1 MSAKVSMGM
10 DERQQLF
17 DALLA
22 AYVAGTLAEPA
33 RLLVRSHLDLSPD
46 NRGFVRDLE
55 TAGGRMLDDIAPMA
69 LSDRD
74 GMLAS
79 ILSLPPAPAA
89 APGDLL
95 IAEPTRLPAPL
106 HDFIGRDVEA
116 LPWKTRLPGF
126 REYRVAE
133 EDGCVASLLW
143 IRAGQAMPTHT
154 HHGTELTLV
163 LEGGF
168 SDLDG
173 HFVRGDVAYADDDVD
188 HRPIADEG
196 EDCLCFAV
204 TEGSL
209 RLTGPVGRFFAP
221 FIRG

>member
-1 MSAKVSMGM
+1 M
-10 DERQQLF
+10 EQTQQQF

-22 AYVAGTLAEPA
+22 GYVAGTLAEPA
-33 RLLVRSHLDLSPD
+33 RLLVRSHLDLSPV
-46 NRGFVRDLE
+46 NRDYVRDLE
-55 TAGGRMLDDIAPMA
+55 AACGSLLEDVAPA
-69 LSDRD
+69 DLSDRD
-74 GMLAS
+74 GMLAAIFAS
-79 ILSLPPAPAA
+79 PDPQIVVPAERPARK
-89 APGDLL
+89 
-95 IAEPTRLPAPL
+95 TRLPRAL
-106 HDFIGRDVEA
+106 YDFIGKDVEDI
-116 LPWKTRLPGF
+116 PWKTRLPGF
-126 REYRVAE
+126 REYRLGEDV
-133 EDGCVASLLW
+133 DGCSASLLW

-168 SDLDG
+168 SDVNG

-209 RLTGPVGRFFAP
+209 RLTGPVGRLFAP
-221 FIRG
+221 FLRG

>member
-1 MSAKVSMGM
+1 M
-10 DERQQLF
+10 DQSHQHF

-22 AYVAGTLAEPA
+22 GYVAGTLAEPA
-33 RLLVRSHLDLSPD
+33 RLLVRSHLDLSPV
-46 NRGFVRDLE
+46 NRAFVRDLE
-55 TAGGRMLDDIAPMA
+55 ATGGRMLEDVAPMP
-69 LSDRD
+69 LTDRD
-74 GMLAS
+74 KMLEAIFAS
-79 ILSLPPAPAA
+79 PEEERISVTPKPAA
-89 APGDLL
+89 K
-95 IAEPTRLPAPL
+95 TRLPATL
-106 HDFIGRDVEA
+106 VDFIGKDFDE
-116 LPWKTRLPGF
+116 LPWKTKLPGL
-126 REYRVAE
+126 REYRIGE
-133 EDGCVASLLW
+133 IDGCNASLLW

-168 SDLDG
+168 SDSSG

-221 FIRG
+221 FLRG

>member
-79 ILSLPPAPAA
+79 IL
-89 APGDLL
+89 
-95 IAEPTRLPAPL
+95 
-106 HDFIGRDVEA
+106 DFIGRDVEA

>member
-1 MSAKVSMGM
+1 MGM
-10 DERQQLF
+10 DDRQHLF
-17 DALLA
+17 DSLLA

-33 RLLVRSHLDLSPD
+33 RILVRSHLDLSAA

-55 TAGGRMLDDIAPMA
+55 TAGGRMLDEIEPVA
-69 LSDRD
+69 LTDSRA
-74 GMLAS
+74 MLDA
-79 ILSLPPAPAA
+79 ILGLP
-89 APGDLL
+89 D
-95 IAEPTRLPAPL
+95 EPITARPIKSAQRTRLPAPL
-106 HDFIGRDVEA
+106 FDYVGRDLED

-196 EDCLCFAV
+196 EDCICFAV
-204 TEGSL
+204 TEGRL

-221 FIRG
+221 FLRG